1 MSKKPF
7 KSQASSSRAV
17 SGVFGRAEGAITIGS
32 FGPSPFSAIK
42 SSLLSYVYEPPD
54 LGSISEPNVIVAL
67 KNLQK
72 RDSTTKSKALEDLQ
86 AYILTLAVTDG
97 GIEDAVLEAWVGLF
111 WRIWSYFDDNV
122 IFSPRS
128 KYTLEHL

>member
-17 SGVFGRAEGAITIGS
+17 SGAFGRSDGAITIGS
-32 FGPSPFSAIK
+32 FGPSPFSAIP

-54 LGSISEPNVIVAL
+54 LSSISEPNVVVAL

-72 RDSTTKSKALEDLQ
+72 KDSTTKSKALEDLQ

-97 GIEDAVLEAWVGLF
+97 GIEDAILEAWVGLF

-122 IFSPRS
+122 ILSPSS
-128 KYTLEHL
+128 KSTLEHL